1 MDYKELETWFCEL
14 RKRDKRILQ
23 CYFKTANN
31 NKKGTLY

>member
-1 MDYKELETWFCEL
+1 MEYKELQTWFDEL
-14 RKRDKRILQ
+14 RKIDKWILQ